1 MKQTAVQQWK
11 DTETALRVARS
22 GVLLTGPP
30 STGKSWA
37 AKTLGLNFN
46 GHRRPVYVVQC
57 TDETPGV
64 VAVGYERIVGG
75 NMVFTPGPMPRA
87 WGYDED
93 ACLTGKPN
101 GCVGRLVIEEIDKAG
116 GDLLQSFLAA
126 GDDPRIAQM
135 LISTGIILNPQAGYQ
150 VVATSNEPHDCLP
163 AALRSRFS
171 IVINITEPNPKAIA
185 DLDTDLHKAA
195 KASCVDPN
203 EAKRIDIRK
212 WRAFQEL
219 REDVDETF
227 AARVV
232 FAERADEI
240 LSDLKLA
247 RS

>member
-46 GHRRPVYVVQC
+46 GHRPPVYVVQC
-57 TDETPGV
+57 TDEPPGV

-101 GCVGRLVIEEIDKAG
+101 GCVGRLVIEEIDKESFDAWIEPIPEWRFRGDTLELHVPSDLFNGVIRQNYAEQIEAIASEIAG
-116 GDLLQSFLAA
+116 REVRLA
-126 GDDPRIAQM
+126 
-135 LISTGIILNPQAGYQ
+135 YQ
-150 VVATSNEPHDCLP
+150 VEP
-163 AALRSRFS
+163 
-171 IVINITEPNPKAIA
+171 
-185 DLDTDLHKAA
+185 
-195 KASCVDPN
+195 
-203 EAKRIDIRK
+203 
-212 WRAFQEL
+212 
-219 REDVDETF
+219 DE
-227 AARVV
+227 
-232 FAERADEI
+232 
-240 LSDLKLA
+240 
-247 RS
+247 